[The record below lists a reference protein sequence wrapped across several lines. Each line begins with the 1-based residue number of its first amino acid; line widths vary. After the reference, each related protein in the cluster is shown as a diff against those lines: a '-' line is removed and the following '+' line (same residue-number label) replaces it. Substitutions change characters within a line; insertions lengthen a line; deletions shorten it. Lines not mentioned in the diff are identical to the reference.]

1 MQTINL
7 CGEWLFKSDNENV
20 WRTSC
25 VPSCQ
30 YSDLLNIDKIADPFF
45 GTNEKDC
52 FWAGNCAWQYKKTFL
67 VSEEFLKQ
75 FRIDLVYK
83 QLDTLCKVYINSELA
98 FSSSNM
104 HLGGRKEIKDFLHL
118 GENEIFIEFANP
130 VEYIEKKQAADK
142 MPKNMNGLSGVPHIR
157 KAQCHFGW
165 DWGPILPVVGITQDI
180 WLEGYNFIIDDF
192 FVTQKHHD
200 GIVTLNIDVLGSNLF
215 EPATMLFIDLASPDG
230 KVIKNKAQA
239 LKNKN
244 SFVFDIKN
252 PALWWTNDLFPK
264 EQQPLYEIRAYIV
277 KDEKVEYKLFKK
289 IGLRTITLCRDEDEF
304 GRQFQFKLNGVPLF
318 IKGANWIPPD
328 SFPDRFNTEKL
339 SFYIHSAKYANMNML
354 RVWGGGYYES
364 DAFYDAC
371 DSAGILV
378 WQDFCFACAPY
389 PFYDDNF
396 KNSVLSE
403 IKYNVL
409 RLKHH
414 ASLALWCGNNEIEA
428 MSLVWAAN
436 KKLHL
441 GTRDFFYKDLPEY
454 LKTLDSETPYI
465 PGSPTG
471 LGFMEKVGSDDYGD
485 THLWHVW
492 HGLRPLTYYRK
503 RYTRFCSEFGLE
515 SLCDMQ
521 TIKAFAKNAELSL
534 KSPVF
539 KAHQKCLSGND
550 KMLFYMSTRFSIPKS
565 FADVVYLSQLIQSE
579 CVSDATEHWR
589 RNRGRCNGSM
599 YWQFND
605 CWPVTS
611 WSSIDYFERYKALQ
625 YRARHFNNP
634 QSVSVKNQKTTAEI
648 FVLNDKTTGL
658 EATLEY
664 KLISFL
670 GETLLSK
677 TMPVSALPT
686 SSQSVVTLDFKKQL
700 KQYKHNCV
708 LVVKLFEKENLLSEK
723 TVLFAPEK
731 KLDLP
736 KDKIKLKMEF
746 KNGLTFIK
754 ISSSAYKRF
763 VQLELQDNATPFS
776 DNYFDL
782 IPNEEKSVIIKIPDG
797 MSPRDFEEN
806 LSVRSLAEIENT
818 YSAAHDFFLR
828 QKIRFNPINIG
839 QYIAYSVV

>member
-1 MQTINL
+1 MQTLNL

-20 WRTSC
+20 WRAAS

-30 YSDLLNIDKIADPFF
+30 YSDLLNINKIINPFL

-52 FWAGNCAWQYKKTFL
+52 FWAGNCSWQYKKSFF
-67 VSEEFLKQ
+67 VSEDFLKS
-75 FRIDLVYK
+75 FRIDLVYE
-83 QLDTLCKVYINSELA
+83 QLDTLCKVFANGELV

-104 HLGGRKEIKDFLHL
+104 HLGGRKEIKDFLRV
-118 GENEIFIEFANP
+118 GENEILIEFANP

-165 DWGPILPVVGITQDI
+165 DWGPILPVIGITRDI
-180 WLEGYNFIIDDF
+180 WLEGYDLIIDDISI
-192 FVTQKHHD
+192 TQKHHD
-200 GIVTLNIDVLGSNLF
+200 GIVTLNVDVFGSNLF
-215 EPATMLFIDLASPDG
+215 EAATMLFVDLASPDG
-230 KVIKNKAQA
+230 KVVKNKAQA

-252 PALWWTNDLFPK
+252 PELWWTNDLFPK

-277 KDEKVEYKLFKK
+277 KNEKVEYKLFKK
-289 IGLRTITLCRDEDEF
+289 IGLRTIELCRDEDEF
-304 GRQFQFKLNGVPLF
+304 GRQFQFRLNGVPLF

-328 SFPDRFNTEKL
+328 SLPDRFNAEKL
-339 SFYIHSAKYANMNML
+339 AYYINSAKYANMNML

-364 DAFYDAC
+364 DAFYEAC
-371 DSAGILV
+371 DNAGILI

-389 PFYDDNF
+389 PFYDDAF
-396 KNSVLSE
+396 KKSVLAE

-414 ASLALWCGNNEIEA
+414 PSLALWCGNNEIEA

-436 KKLHL
+436 KKLHY
-441 GTRDFFYKDLPEY
+441 GTRDFFYKALPEY
-454 LKTLDSETPYI
+454 LATLDNSTPYI

-471 LGFMEKVGSDDYGD
+471 LGFMEKVGSDNCGD

-492 HGLRPLTYYRK
+492 HGLRPLTYYRT

-521 TIKAFAKNAELSL
+521 TVNTFAQKAELSL

-599 YWQFND
+599 YWQLND

-611 WSSIDYFERYKALQ
+611 WSSIDYFGRYKALQ

-634 QSVSVKNQKTTAEI
+634 QSISIKNEKSSAEI
-648 FVLNDKTTGL
+648 FVINDKTTVL
-658 EATLEY
+658 KAILDY
-664 KLISFL
+664 KLISFD
-670 GETLLSK
+670 GKELLAK
-677 TMPVSALPT
+677 AVDIMVAPT
-686 SSQSVVTLDFKKQL
+686 SSQRIALLDVKKQL
-700 KQYKHNCV
+700 KQCKDNCV
-708 LVVKLFEKENLLSEK
+708 LVAKLLDNDNLLSEK
-723 TVLFAPEK
+723 TALFVPEK
-731 KLDLP
+731 NLDLP
-736 KDKIKLKMEF
+736 KDKIKLETEF
-746 KNGLTFIK
+746 KNGLAFVSV
-754 ISSSAYKRF
+754 SSTAYKRF
-763 VQLELQDNATPFS
+763 VQLQLQDSVKPFS

-782 IPNEEKSVIIKIPDG
+782 LPNEVKTVIVEIPDG
-797 MSPRDFEEN
+797 MSAREFAEK
-806 LSVRSLAEIENT
+806 LSVRSLAEIEKT
-818 YSAAHDFFLR
+818 FSPAHDFFLR

-839 QYIAYSVV
+839 QYIAYSIV